1 MRRLL
6 VLSLL
11 LGGALG
17 GCGSASPS
25 ELPPAAEPPR
35 SPAPRVAPAGTIVRV
50 GHRPEGIVADPLTGV
65 VAVGLHEPDGLALLD
80 GRRLRL
86 LRRIPL
92 TGAPRHLELERPG
105 GPVLVPA
112 EPAGAVIRVP
122 LPRGRPV
129 SEVRVGRQP
138 HDLTVARGLVFAG
151 NELGNS
157 VSVLDADRVT
167 RTFPVALQPGGLA
180 AVEKGSRVAV
190 VSVRERVLELFDS
203 KSLRRTDRVP
213 AGVGPTHIACLDA
226 GPCYV
231 TDTSGDGLLVYTL
244 RPRVDLVRR
253 VRLPGGPYGIA
264 LDSARARL
272 WVTLPGA
279 NRLVELPAHGR
290 PHVLRTFPTVQQPDT
305 VAVDRTTGRVFVT
318 GKIAG
323 VVQVIDP

>member
-1 MRRLL
+1 MRRL
-6 VLSLL
+6 VAFSSLL
-11 LGGALG
+11 GVALG

-35 SPAPRVAPAGTIVRV
+35 SPPPRVAPAGVIVRI
-50 GHRPEGIVADPLTGV
+50 GHRPEGIVADPLTGT

-86 LRRIPL
+86 RTTIRLS
-92 TGAPRHLELERPG
+92 GAPRHLGLERPG

-112 EPAGAVIRVP
+112 EPAGTVIRVG

-138 HDLTVARGLVFAG
+138 HDLTVARDRVFAG

-157 VSVLDADRVT
+157 ISVLEGARVT
-167 RTFPVALQPGGLA
+167 KTFPVALQPGGLA
-180 AVEKGSRVAV
+180 AIEQGSRVAV

-203 KSLRRTDRVP
+203 TTLRRTDRVT
-213 AGVGPTHIACLDA
+213 AGVGPTHIACLDG

-231 TDTSGDGLLVYTL
+231 TDTSGDSLLVYTL
-244 RPRVDLVRR
+244 RPRIELDRR
-253 VRLPGGPYGIA
+253 LRLPGGPYGIA

-279 NRLVELPAHGR
+279 NQLVELPAHGR